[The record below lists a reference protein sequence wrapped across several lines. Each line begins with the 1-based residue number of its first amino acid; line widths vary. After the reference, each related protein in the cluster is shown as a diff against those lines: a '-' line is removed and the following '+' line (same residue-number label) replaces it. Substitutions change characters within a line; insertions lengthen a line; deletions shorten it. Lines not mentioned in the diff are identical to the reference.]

1 MDASTRYAVDRLRR
15 VHALTAFKEG
25 LRVQKSIPGLKR
37 QVLKMLVLNYTIFL
51 LVSLI
56 LNGLFYFYI
65 LDPLIV
71 WLFGSEGGFFASL
84 GQWLFWMI
92 QLTVAAVFAFI
103 SLRFSLEL
111 ASIWHQQL
119 VSQVIR
125 HYREI
130 PEVSYSLREWFS
142 SIASTSFGAFKLCLF
157 PIILLFAGLI
167 PVIGLML
174 VYIFE
179 SHLLGRDTL
188 SVYLEEIQSG
198 EEKEEL
204 NKKLRW
210 ISIKLGW
217 LPMLM
222 AFIPVVGWLMLPMV
236 VVVIVIGL
244 TSLIERARQ

>member
-1 MDASTRYAVDRLRR
+1 MEASTRYAVDRLRR

-37 QVLKMLVLNYTIFL
+37 QVMKMLTLNYTIFL

-71 WLFGSEGGFFASL
+71 WLFGSDGGFFASL

-188 SVYLEEIQSG
+188 SVYLEKIQSG

-222 AFIPVVGWLMLPMV
+222 AFIPVVGWFMLPMMI
-236 VVVIVIGL
+236 VVIVIGL
-244 TSLIERARQ
+244 TSLLERARQ

>member
-1 MDASTRYAVDRLRR
+1 MEASTRYAVDRLRR

-37 QVLKMLVLNYTIFL
+37 QVMKMLTLNYTIFL
-51 LVSLI
+51 LVSII

-71 WLFGSEGGFFASL
+71 WLFGSDGGFFASL

-142 SIASTSFGAFKLCLF
+142 SIASTSFGAFKLV
-157 PIILLFAGLI
+157 
-167 PVIGLML
+167 PVPDYPF
-174 VYIFE
+174 VC
-179 SHLLGRDTL
+179 RPDT
-188 SVYLEEIQSG
+188 G
-198 EEKEEL
+198 D
-204 NKKLRW
+204 R
-210 ISIKLGW
+210 
-217 LPMLM
+217 
-222 AFIPVVGWLMLPMV
+222 FD
-236 VVVIVIGL
+236 
-244 TSLIERARQ
+244 ARLYF